1 MTSGTLVNM
10 VLGITIYI
18 FIYLFI
24 CIYYNYLFIYLYSY
38 AYNNDVLA
46 LISSEFAK
54 KGSSMIF
61 HNNDPI

>member
-18 FIYLFI
+18 YI
-24 CIYYNYLFIYLYSY
+24 YLFIYLYLFIYYIYLFIYLFIY

-54 KGSSMIF
+54 KRILHDF
-61 HNNDPI
+61 P